1 MRIKREDTALIV
13 IDMQSKLY
21 PFIHEYEQLT
31 KNCTRLIEGLKVLG
45 VPIVVTQQYTAGLGE
60 TIEPVKAAIGEYT
73 HIEKMCFSCYGD
85 NNFISELKKLGRK
98 NILLAGIESHVCVL
112 QTALDLIENGYQP
125 VLVEDC
131 VSSREP
137 NNKRIAVERM
147 RDAGAIITTYES
159 ILFELTVLCGTD
171 EFKKIV
177 KIVK

>member
-31 KNCTRLIEGLKVLG
+31 KNCIRLIEGLKVLD
-45 VPIVVTQQYTAGLGE
+45 VPIIVTQQYTPGLGG
-60 TIEPVKAAIGEYT
+60 TIEPINKAIGEYT